1 MGRRSFM
8 RSTAPRIPTLERI
21 KKEQK
26 EEERKRIKQ
35 VMAERKKARANLKK
49 INDKI
54 IKMQDKEVEKII
66 KKAKENTVK
75 DIKELKIIFKDNFG
89 SLTKEKLVEMF
100 NNFTKEDFCCFAKDG
115 NNYLTPEKYYK
126 NLSLDKLEREQ
137 KTHNCSNSFHEING
151 ELGVN
156 LLKCCDRCKN
166 LFLENK
172 FKTWVY
178 ILIKESFKNET
189 N

>member
-1 MGRRSFM
+1 MGRRSFA
-8 RSTAPRIPTLERI
+8 RSTAPIIPTLERI
-21 KKEQK
+21 KKEQR
-26 EEERKRIKQ
+26 EEERKRIKK
-35 VMAERKKARANLKK
+35 VMEERKKARANLKK

-54 IKMQDKEVEKII
+54 RIKQDREVEKII

-75 DIKELKIIFKDNFG
+75 DIKELKIIFKDNFQN
-89 SLTKEKLVEMF
+89 LTKEKLIKIF
-100 NNFTKEDFCCFAKDG
+100 NDFKKEDFCCFAKDG
-115 NNYLTPEKYYK
+115 NTYLTPEKYYK
-126 NLSLDKLEREQ
+126 NISLDKLEREQ

-156 LLKCCDRCKN
+156 LLKCCGKCKN

-178 ILIKESFKNET
+178 ILIKESFKNEA
-189 N
+189 